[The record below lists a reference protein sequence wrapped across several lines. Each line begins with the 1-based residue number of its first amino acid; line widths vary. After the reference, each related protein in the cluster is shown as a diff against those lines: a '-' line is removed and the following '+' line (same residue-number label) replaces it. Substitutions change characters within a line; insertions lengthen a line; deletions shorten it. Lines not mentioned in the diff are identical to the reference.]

1 MMAGHSADHAAHA
14 PKTKPPFWRQ
24 LGFQVAFSMLA
35 GVVVGLLFPDFG
47 VSLKIFGDIFLKLIK
62 TSIVPLIFLT
72 VVSGVAAA
80 GDFKQVGRVGVV
92 AVIYFEIVSTIALL
106 YGLVVAT
113 LLGVGKGVAPPAANA
128 SAAEGAAAAANTAT
142 HTHLNLTDFVLNIFP
157 DNFIGAFTKGEALQV
172 MVLSLI
178 FGAALLR
185 LSPEKRAPIESG
197 LNSISNAFFEF
208 IHIIMKFAPIGA
220 FGAMAYAAAS
230 NGTTM
235 LMALAW
241 LVAAYWISQIGF
253 VLIVLGAVTT
263 LFRLNLFDILRFI
276 REEIIVVLGTSTSDS
291 VLPRLL
297 ERLPSYGV
305 SKRTVG
311 LVLPTGYVFNLDGAS
326 IYITTGVIFLANA
339 YHVHLDW
346 TQLATLFGVMML
358 TSKGVATV
366 AGGSFIVLATTVAG
380 TGMLPLEGL
389 AVLFGVYRAMSPA
402 NSTVNMIGNTVAT
415 VAIAKICGE
424 YGPHRK
430 SDEVPEIKV

>member
-1 MMAGHSADHAAHA
+1 MAGKTVKTADEAGK
-14 PKTKPPFWRQ
+14 PKPAFWHG
-24 LGFQVAFSMLA
+24 LGFQVALSMAA
-35 GVVVGLLFPDFG
+35 GIAVGLLFPEFG
-47 VSLKIFGDIFLKLIK
+47 LSLKLFGDIFLKLIK
-62 TSIVPLIFLT
+62 TAIVPLIFLT

-80 GDFKQVGRVGVV
+80 GDFKQVGKVGLT
-92 AVIYFEIVSTIALL
+92 AMLYFEIVSTVALV

-113 LLGVGKGVAPPAANA
+113 LLGVGKGVGAVAA
-128 SAAEGAAAAANTAT
+128 SAGAAKGAADAADTVAKT
-142 HTHLNLTDFVLNIFP
+142 HVNLIDFILNIFP
-157 DNFIGAFTKGEALQV
+157 DNFLGAFAKGEALQV

-185 LSPEKRAPIESG
+185 LPPAKRAPIESG
-197 LNSISNAFFEF
+197 LAAISAAFFEF
-208 IHIIMKFAPIGA
+208 IHIIMRFAPIGA

-230 NGTTM
+230 NGTSM

-253 VLIVLGAVTT
+253 VLIVLGAVTL

-276 REEIIVVLGTSTSDS
+276 REEIVVVLGTSTSDS

-339 YHVHLDW
+339 YHVPL
-346 TQLATLFGVMML
+346 TIPQMATLFGVMLL

-366 AGGSFIVLATTVAG
+366 AGGSFIVLATTVAA
-380 TGMLPLEGL
+380 TKMLPLEGL

-415 VAIAKICGE
+415 IAVAKICGE
-424 YGPHRK
+424 YDPTTRRE
-430 SDEVPEIKV
+430 EVPPITN

>member
-1 MMAGHSADHAAHA
+1 MTKTADEGAKASWHG
-14 PKTKPPFWRQ
+14 
-24 LGFQVAFSMLA
+24 LGFQVIFAMAA
-35 GVVVGLLFPDFG
+35 GIVVGLLFPDFG
-47 VSLKIFGDIFLKLIK
+47 MLLKVFGDIFLKLIK
-62 TSIVPLIFLT
+62 TAIVPLIFLT

-80 GDFKQVGRVGVV
+80 GDFKQVGKVGLIAMV
-92 AVIYFEIVSTIALL
+92 YFEVVSTLALI

-113 LLGVGKGVAPPAANA
+113 LLGVGKGVAPVTASA
-128 SAAEGAAAAANTAT
+128 SAAKAAADAT
-142 HTHLNLTDFVLNIFP
+142 DTVAKTHVSFVDFVLNIFP
-157 DNFIGAFTKGEALQV
+157 DNFLGAFTKGEALQV
-172 MVLSLI
+172 MVISLI

-185 LSPEKRAPIESG
+185 LPLSKREPIEKG
-197 LNSISNAFFEF
+197 IASISVAFFEF
-208 IHIIMKFAPIGA
+208 IHIIMRFAPIGA

-230 NGTTM
+230 NGASM
-235 LMALAW
+235 LVALAW

-253 VLIVLGAVTT
+253 VLIVLGGVCL
-263 LFRLNLFDILRFI
+263 LFRLKLFDILRFI
-276 REEIIVVLGTSTSDS
+276 REEIIIVLGTSTSDS

-339 YHVHLDW
+339 YHVHLSLM
-346 TQLATLFGVMML
+346 QMATLFGVMLL

-366 AGGSFIVLATTVAG
+366 AGGSFIVLATTVAA

-389 AVLFGVYRAMSPA
+389 AVMFGVYRAMSSA

-415 VAIAKICGE
+415 IAVAKITGE
-424 YGPHRK
+424 YDPTTRR
-430 SDEVPEIKV
+430 EEIPPLAN

>member
-1 MMAGHSADHAAHA
+1 MAG
-14 PKTKPPFWRQ
+14 KTVKTAGEDARKAKPAFWHG
-24 LGFQVAFSMLA
+24 LGFQVAISMAA
-35 GVVVGLLFPDFG
+35 GIAVGLLFPEFG
-47 VSLKIFGDIFLKLIK
+47 LSLKVFGDIFLKLIK
-62 TSIVPLIFLT
+62 TAIVPLIFLT

-80 GDFKQVGRVGVV
+80 GDFKQVGKVGLT
-92 AVIYFEIVSTIALL
+92 AMLYFEIVSTVALV

-113 LLGVGKGVAPPAANA
+113 LLGVGKGVGAVAA
-128 SAAEGAAAAANTAT
+128 SAGAAKGAADAADTVAKT
-142 HTHLNLTDFVLNIFP
+142 HVNLVDFILNIFP
-157 DNFIGAFTKGEALQV
+157 DNFLGAFAKGEALQV

-185 LSPEKRAPIESG
+185 LSPAKRAPIESG
-197 LNSISNAFFEF
+197 LAAISSAFFEF
-208 IHIIMKFAPIGA
+208 IHIIMRFAPIGA

-230 NGTTM
+230 NGTSM

-253 VLIVLGAVTT
+253 VLIVLGAVTL

-276 REEIIVVLGTSTSDS
+276 REEIVVVLGTSTSDS

-339 YHVHLDW
+339 YHVQLTV
-346 TQLATLFGVMML
+346 TQLATLFGVMLL

-366 AGGSFIVLATTVAG
+366 AGGSFIVLATTVAA
-380 TGMLPLEGL
+380 TKMLPLEGL

-415 VAIAKICGE
+415 IAVAKICGE
-424 YGPHRK
+424 YDPASR
-430 SDEVPEIKV
+430 EEIPPITN

>member
-1 MMAGHSADHAAHA
+1 MAEATVKTADEGER
-14 PKTKPPFWRQ
+14 PKKALWRG
-24 LGFQVAFSMLA
+24 LGFQVVFGMAA
-35 GVVVGLLFPDFG
+35 GIAVGLLFPEFG
-47 VSLKIFGDIFLKLIK
+47 LSLKVFGDIFLKLIK
-62 TSIVPLIFLT
+62 TAIVPLIFLT

-80 GDFKQVGRVGVV
+80 GDFKQVGKVGLIAMV
-92 AVIYFEIVSTIALL
+92 YFEIVSTIALI

-113 LLGVGKGVAPPAANA
+113 LLGVGKGVGPVAAT
-128 SAAEGAAAAANTAT
+128 GAAAKGAAEAT
-142 HTHLNLTDFVLNIFP
+142 ETVAKTHVNLVDFVLNIFP
-157 DNFIGAFTKGEALQV
+157 DNFLGAFTKGEALQV

-185 LSPEKRAPIESG
+185 LPPAKRAPIEG
-197 LNSISNAFFEF
+197 GIAAISNAFFEF
-208 IHIIMKFAPIGA
+208 IHIIMRFAPIGA

-230 NGTTM
+230 NGTSM
-235 LMALAW
+235 LVALAW
-241 LVAAYWISQIGF
+241 LVVAYWISQIGF
-253 VLIVLGAVTT
+253 VLIVLGGVCL
-263 LFRLNLFDILRFI
+263 LFRLKLFDILRFI
-276 REEIIVVLGTSTSDS
+276 REEIIIVLGTSTSDS

-339 YHVHLDW
+339 YHVHLSW
-346 TQLATLFGVMML
+346 MQMATLFGVMLL

-366 AGGSFIVLATTVAG
+366 AGGSFIVLATTVAA

-389 AVLFGVYRAMSPA
+389 AVMFGVYRAMSSA

-415 VAIAKICGE
+415 IAVAKICGE
-424 YGPHRK
+424 YDPAARTE
-430 SDEVPEIKV
+430 EVPPLAG

>member
-1 MMAGHSADHAAHA
+1 MAGAASEHTDG
-14 PKTKPPFWRQ
+14 PKAKRPVWKG
-24 LGFQVAFSMLA
+24 LGFQVIVSMAA
-35 GVVVGLLFPDFG
+35 GIAVGLLFPEFG
-47 VSLKIFGDIFLKLIK
+47 LSLKIFGDIFLRLIK

-80 GDFKQVGRVGVV
+80 GDFKQVGRVGLV
-92 AVIYFEIVSTIALL
+92 AMVYFEIVSTIALI
-106 YGLVVAT
+106 YGLLVAT
-113 LLGVGKGVAPPAANA
+113 LLGVGKGVAPPAAGA
-128 SAAEGAAAAANTAT
+128 SAAKGAAEAT
-142 HTHLNLTDFVLNIFP
+142 ETVAHTHLNLVDFVLNIFP
-157 DNFIGAFTKGEALQV
+157 DNFLGAFTKGEALQV

-185 LSPEKRAPIESG
+185 LKPDKREPIEKG
-197 LNSISNAFFEF
+197 LATISSAFFEF
-208 IHIIMKFAPIGA
+208 IHIIMRFAPIGA

-230 NGTTM
+230 NGTSM
-235 LMALAW
+235 LVALAW
-241 LVAAYWISQIGF
+241 LVVAYWISQIGF
-253 VLIVLGAVTT
+253 VLIVLGAVTV
-263 LFRLNLFDILRFI
+263 LFRLKLFDILRFI

-305 SKRTVG
+305 SKRVVG

-339 YHVHLDW
+339 YHVHLSVG
-346 TQLATLFGVMML
+346 QLATLFGVMLL

-389 AVLFGVYRAMSPA
+389 AVMFGVYRAMSSA

-415 VAIAKICGE
+415 IAVAKICGE
-424 YGPHRK
+424 YEPHKR
-430 SDEVPEIKV
+430 SEEVPEIGS